1 MSHKLLSVTEIFE
14 NIKYS
19 QMTAVEASLRL
30 DAVASGG
37 FGISRSK
44 MVSLIEGGNAMV
56 NWIAVKNPAHN
67 IEVNNVV
74 SLNHNFKVCVYL
86 LT

>member
-1 MSHKLLSVTEIFE
+1 
-14 NIKYS
+14 
-19 QMTAVEASLRL
+19 MTAVEASLRL

-67 IEVNNVV
+67 IEVNVMTNLHVQSQDFKQFFFISSNVCCYRT
-74 SLNHNFKVCVYL
+74 LDGPGN
-86 LT
+86 

>member
-1 MSHKLLSVTEIFE
+1 
-14 NIKYS
+14 
-19 QMTAVEASLRL
+19 MTAVEASLRL

-56 NWIAVKNPAHN
+56 NWTAVKNPAHN
-67 IEVNNVV
+67 IEVNIMTILHVQSQHIKQIFVMSSNVCCYCMLDG
-74 SLNHNFKVCVYL
+74 SGNKR
-86 LT
+86 

>member
-1 MSHKLLSVTEIFE
+1 
-14 NIKYS
+14 
-19 QMTAVEASLRL
+19 MTAVEASLRL

-56 NWIAVKNPAHN
+56 NWIPVKNPAHN
-67 IEVNNVV
+67 IEVNSVTILPSHHTEHRINNDIF
-74 SLNHNFKVCVYL
+74 SHL
-86 LT
+86 LYKRWVKK

>member
-1 MSHKLLSVTEIFE
+1 
-14 NIKYS
+14 
-19 QMTAVEASLRL
+19 MTAVEASLRL

-56 NWIAVKNPAHN
+56 NWISVKNPAHN
-67 IEVNNVV
+67 IEVNDLIKLHVQSQHIKQNL
-74 SLNHNFKVCVYL
+74 SCNICCNYTQDGSGNKR
-86 LT
+86 

>member
-1 MSHKLLSVTEIFE
+1 
-14 NIKYS
+14 
-19 QMTAVEASLRL
+19 MTAVEASLRL

-67 IEVNNVV
+67 IEVNVMTNLHVQ
-74 SLNHNFKVCVYL
+74 SQHIEQIYDMSSDLCCYCTQDGSGNKR
-86 LT
+86 

>member
-1 MSHKLLSVTEIFE
+1 
-14 NIKYS
+14 
-19 QMTAVEASLRL
+19 MTAVEASLRL

-67 IEVNNVV
+67 IEVNVMTNLHVQSQDFKQFFFISSNVCCYRTLDG
-74 SLNHNFKVCVYL
+74 SGN
-86 LT
+86 